1 MSGAANRSGSA
12 AAVIDTVHFAR
23 TDHRPVRVLI
33 GLCLLG
39 LAVPE
44 AARAVEA
51 SDPGMPPVKI
61 IASGGSTATPQP
73 AADTAL
79 CQFNRLP
86 SAEDGK
92 ALVQRIARE
101 EHADVALAVA
111 VARRESGFRMD
122 SISSAGAVGLMQ
134 LMPATARR
142 FEVDICDPEDNVRG
156 GVRYLKFLQGK
167 YANPLYVLAAYNA
180 GEAAVEQN
188 GGIPF
193 YPETVRYIAAV
204 LSDVYDW
211 RPFDDRK
218 MPGKAVHQGRKAPD
232 KSDAGNAGAW
242 TQGFVLH
249 VE

>member
-1 MSGAANRSGSA
+1 MNGVANRSGSA
-12 AAVIDTVHFAR
+12 ATVDAGRSAR
-23 TDHRPVRVLI
+23 TDHRPVWILI

-39 LAVPE
+39 LTVPE

-51 SDPGMPPVKI
+51 NDPGMPPVKI
-61 IASGGSTATPQP
+61 MASGGRATTPP
-73 AADTAL
+73 SAVDAAA
-79 CQFNRLP
+79 CQFTRVP

-111 VARRESGFRMD
+111 VARRESGFHMD

-156 GVRYLKFLQGK
+156 GVRYLKFLEGK

-193 YPETVRYIAAV
+193 YPATVRYIAAV

-218 MPGKAVHQGRKAPD
+218 MPGKVVHQGRKAPD

>member
-1 MSGAANRSGSA
+1 MSCAANRSSSP
-12 AAVIDTVHFAR
+12 AAVDTGRSAR
-23 TDHRPVRVLI
+23 TAHRPMRVLI
-33 GLCLLG
+33 SLCLLG
-39 LAVPE
+39 VTVPE

-51 SDPGMPPVKI
+51 NDPGMPPVKI
-61 IASGGSTATPQP
+61 TAFGERTTAPQP
-73 AADTAL
+73 AADMAV
-79 CQFNRLP
+79 CQFKRVP

-111 VARRESGFRMD
+111 VARQESGFRMD
-122 SISSAGAVGLMQ
+122 SVSSAGAIGLMQ

-156 GVRYLKFLQGK
+156 GVRYLKHLQTK

-180 GEAAVEQN
+180 GELAVEQN
-188 GGIPF
+188 GGIPL

-211 RPFDDRK
+211 RPLGDRK
-218 MPGKAVHQGRKAPD
+218 MPGKAAHQGRKAPD
-232 KSDAGNAGAW
+232 KLDAGRVGAW